1 MRLAEPRELGML
13 PVDQGAL
20 FDGVPIYSTPEGR
33 RGLGLLTTCAGDA
46 RRNVGSVGKRQNA
59 ATVVHQS
66 QETSCRYVWCERSGR
81 PSARTA
87 PSTVAASNPRRC
99 GHRPGRA
106 AGPGR
111 DRHAHHDLPT
121 AIESKRAPGDHVRL
135 WTNLG
140 VRGQGR
146 TDDAVDRRVDARA
159 DGVPV
164 ALARRG
170 RGRGSAEAWLS
181 STLSPTASRWSFS
194 PIRIPPTRSTTTPT
208 SEGPTT
214 STAPRCPRTCRTT
227 PPSRC

>member
-1 MRLAEPRELGML
+1 MRLAEPRELGIL

-59 ATVVHQS
+59 ATVVHRS

-87 PSTVAASNPRRC
+87 PSTWLRRTLVVVGIGLVALLVLDGIVTLIMTSRLRSKANEAFAPVPPPRQV
-99 GHRPGRA
+99 
-106 AGPGR
+106 
-111 DRHAHHDLPT
+111 
-121 AIESKRAPGDHVRL
+121 IMRL

-159 DGVPV
+159 DRVPV

-170 RGRGSAEAWLS
+170 RGRGSA
-181 STLSPTASRWSFS
+181 
-194 PIRIPPTRSTTTPT
+194 
-208 SEGPTT
+208 
-214 STAPRCPRTCRTT
+214 
-227 PPSRC
+227 